1 MKKLVF
7 ISIIVLGVLTSGF
20 TQEAVPASNSPVK
33 REAREDMLLMNFNW
47 TSLLNTGDTVT
58 VKPYSWGYDLKLM
71 YDVPIQNSNFSF
83 ALGGG
88 LGIANYYTNSEI
100 KHYNL
105 ETDSSQS
112 FFIPIANSRNVK
124 GNKLTITYADIP
136 FELRYRS
143 DPDKHG
149 YSWKIAVGFKV
160 GYHLQTK
167 TKIKETVMVQDGY
180 TITGENSPE
189 DDQDVDPVNKEVKSK
204 SYYYPNYEKWRYG
217 LNVRVAYGRVG
228 LNAFYSATSI
238 FDEDKGARVNP
249 ISIGITLMPF

>member
-1 MKKLVF
+1 MKKL
-7 ISIIVLGVLTSGF
+7 IIIPVIILGVLTSGF
-20 TQEAVPASNSPVK
+20 AQEATPSLNSPVK
-33 REAREDMLLMNFNW
+33 RENREDMMLMNFNW

-88 LGIANYYTNSEI
+88 LGIANYYTNAEI
-100 KHYNL
+100 GHINYGTDTSQSYFYPVL
-105 ETDSSQS
+105 ET
-112 FFIPIANSRNVK
+112 RGVTR
-124 GNKLTITYADIP
+124 NKLTITYADIP

-149 YSWKIAVGFKV
+149 YSWKIAMGFKV

-167 TKIKETVMVQDGY
+167 SKIIENTKK
-180 TITGENSPE
+180 
-189 DDQDVDPVNKEVKSK
+189 VKT
-204 SYYYPNYEKWRYG
+204 YDFPNYEKWRYG

-228 LNAFYSATSI
+228 LNAFYSATSL